1 MEASTSAI
9 ATHTEKLIERKRV
22 SPQSARIG
30 GTRASWAMPS
40 RYQIAAPI
48 MMVPTASVTTRGFS
62 LKLETRTPLIRPT
75 PAETASA
82 TTIAWPSAASWP
94 PETPS
99 IRLLESVMTAGIE
112 RSMPRAMRTSASP
125 MDAMQRNAAK
135 GMIARIE
142 VAIRL
147 RGTKIALITMST
159 RSASQIARKRG
170 CS

>member
-1 MEASTSAI
+1 MEASTRAI

-62 LKLETRTPLIRPT
+62 RKFETSTPLIRPT

-82 TTIAWPSAASWP
+82 TT
-94 PETPS
+94 
-99 IRLLESVMTAGIE
+99 TA
-112 RSMPRAMRTSASP
+112 
-125 MDAMQRNAAK
+125 
-135 GMIARIE
+135 
-142 VAIRL
+142 
-147 RGTKIALITMST
+147 
-159 RSASQIARKRG
+159 
-170 CS
+170 